1 MSSLWFD
8 ERGASWTACFT
19 TLQGAGRRQLK
30 KATGTGDRKLAQRIA
45 DELEE
50 AAQGRR
56 KREDIIAFLDSIGD
70 LRCRRMT
77 RKAFDGALRTATGA
91 GLESKATGTFLRA
104 WLDRTEHE
112 VAPSTWVR
120 YKQVANGFLDSLPSG
135 RADGDLASITTE
147 DCLRFRDR
155 EAKRVSPQTANVHLK
170 ILRIMLGSAE
180 ADGALVRNPARFV
193 KSLKVRGENTR
204 RPFTLAELKR
214 VLEVADD
221 EWRSLVLFGFYT
233 GQRLADLASLTWQNV
248 DLQRGELR
256 LVTGKTGRRMILPL
270 AKPLRDH
277 LERLPAGDDPKAPL
291 HPRTAGVV
299 ARQGRVGNLS
309 NQFIDLL
316 AQAGL
321 VKARTH
327 KAPKDGAGDGAGRKA
342 KRHASELSFH
352 SLRHSFVTALKAT
365 GAAEAVAMD
374 LAGHDSA
381 EISRHYTSL
390 DADTKRTALDRLPVL
405 A

>member
-1 MSSLWFD
+1 MSSLWFA

-56 KREDIIAFLDSIGD
+56 KREDIITFLDSIKD

-77 RKAFDGALRTATGA
+77 TKAFDGALRAATGA
-91 GLESKATGTFLRA
+91 GLETKAAGTFLRG
-104 WLDRTEHE
+104 WLERVEHE

-120 YKQVANGFLDSLPSG
+120 YKQVANGFLASLPPG
-135 RADGDLASITTE
+135 RAEADLASLTAE
-147 DCLRFRDR
+147 DCVRYRDG
-155 EAKRVSPQTANVHLK
+155 EARRVSPQTANGALK
-170 ILRIMLGSAE
+170 ILRVILGVAE
-180 ADGALVRNPARFV
+180 ADGVLVRNPARFV
-193 KSLKVRGENTR
+193 KSLKVKGESTR
-204 RPFTLAELKR
+204 RPFSLAELKR
-214 VLEVADD
+214 VLAAADD
-221 EWRSLVLFGFYT
+221 EWRSMILFGFYT
-233 GQRLADLASLTWQNV
+233 GQRLGDLAALTWQNV

-256 LVTGKTGRRMILPL
+256 LVTGKTGRRIILPL
-270 AKPLRDH
+270 AQPLRDH

-291 HPRTAGVV
+291 HPRAAAVV

-309 NQFIDLL
+309 NQFSDLL
-316 AQAGL
+316 AQTGL
-321 VKARTH
+321 VEARTH
-327 KAPKDGAGDGAGRKA
+327 RAPKDGKGDGSGRQG

-352 SLRHSFVTALKAT
+352 SLRHSFVTALKST

-390 DADTKRTALDRLPVL
+390 DSATKRAALDRLPVL